1 MDGSKRHAMTPGD
14 LDHGLAEELTEALH
28 VSPSAE
34 FRARIRTRLDA
45 EEMRAAWHPRVPVVV
60 FAGIASLLVAGGVW
74 LMPGSHP
81 VATTPVASTP
91 SPHVAQLLHPAV
103 AGATKVSLPAPIPQ
117 KSTKPIRQTAQVPP
131 VAEAPVPRAAE
142 PEVLLSESERAGVR
156 LLFESAAS
164 GRLRLPEEML
174 QDPTPPIV
182 EARTSVP
189 FLDQPSSD
197 RWKE

>member
-1 MDGSKRHAMTPGD
+1 MDGSQHAMTPND
-14 LDHGLAEELTEALH
+14 LERELTEALR
-28 VSPSAE
+28 VSPSGE
-34 FRARIRTRLDA
+34 FKARIRTRLDA
-45 EEMRAAWHPRVPVVV
+45 EEMRAAWQPRVPVIV

-81 VATTPVASTP
+81 VAPTQVASTP
-91 SPHVAQLLHPAV
+91 SPHVAQRLHPPV
-103 AGATKVSLPAPIPQ
+103 ADATTVPPRAPIPRR
-117 KSTKPIRQTAQVPP
+117 STKPTRPAARAQVPP
-131 VAEAPVPRAAE
+131 LAEAPAPRAAE

-189 FLDQPSSD
+189 FPDQPSSD